1 MLICSSEEAIET
13 FIEHGD
19 VAARDLLLPYGDIV
33 IALSTVL
40 RIKRTLN
47 GAEIDHLISDLQ
59 ARKVLAAEHRRRKQW
74 QHVVESAANFR
85 PE

>member
-1 MLICSSEEAIET
+1 
-13 FIEHGD
+13 
-19 VAARDLLLPYGDIV
+19 V